1 MSKNLT
7 KQTQIT
13 PVVGNKIS
21 IDEFKTQQEQRLD
34 QKERVMRERARKDK
48 QLE

>member
-7 KQTQIT
+7 KQTQNT
-13 PVVGNKIS
+13 PVVLNKIS

-34 QKERVMRERARKDK
+34 QKERVTREGLRKNK
-48 QLE
+48 Q

>member
-13 PVVGNKIS
+13 PVAVNKIS
-21 IDEFKTQQEQRLD
+21 IDEFKTQQEQRID
-34 QKERVMRERARKDK
+34 
-48 QLE
+48 